1 MVFDCIRKAWPG
13 LLVAVV
19 TVISGCAATGNGSG
33 LEKLLPPSHLAY
45 SPKQAEVLAREGKQ
59 AYEQGDVEG
68 AIQSWQSAVS
78 LNPADAVTVNNLA
91 LVLKDENRFAEAAKL
106 LEKGVDASPETAELH
121 YNLAVISE
129 LYLLQL
135 EKALIHYKRY
145 QQLAN
150 AEDAAVDGWLVD
162 LERRLQ

>member
-1 MVFDCIRKAWPG
+1 MVFDSTWKAGLG

-19 TVISGCAATGNGSG
+19 TVISGCAATSNKTGSDQ
-33 LEKLLPPSHLAY
+33 LEPSSQRTY
-45 SPKQAEVLAREGKQ
+45 SPEQAEVLAREGKQ
-59 AYEQGDVEG
+59 AYERGDVET
-68 AIQSWQSAVS
+68 AIESWQGAVS

-91 LVLKDENRFAEAAKL
+91 LVLKDENRFAEAATL
-106 LEKGVDASPETAELH
+106 LEKGVNASPETAELH

-145 QQLAN
+145 QQLASS
-150 AEDAAVDGWLVD
+150 EDTAVAGWIVD